1 MLVQSSGSFDICFY
15 GSLLRNSLKS
25 WPT

>member
-1 MLVQSSGSFDICFY
+1 MLVQSSGSFDFCLY